1 MADRHSYDP
10 IKFAELDTGVAGP
23 DSRVQAPDPVELIK
37 SLISEINDR
46 FDLLYT
52 GKAGRPLDRTQA
64 ALTFQ
69 SGELTTIVNLGTGIW
84 FDSTAPKAAS
94 IPGFTGGY
102 DGRIVVF
109 YNGSAFTYT
118 ILHECTSVLAQ
129 YRVKA
134 RTAASIS
141 LTTGNALILLYDDR
155 QQRWLPIGT
164 QL

>member
-1 MADRHSYDP
+1 MARRYAFDP
-10 IKFAELDTGVAGP
+10 IKFAELDTGISGP

-37 SLISEINDR
+37 SLINEINDR
-46 FDLLYT
+46 FELVYT
-52 GKAGRPLDRTQA
+52 GKTGRPLDRTQT

-69 SGELTTIVNLGTGIW
+69 SGALTTVVDLGGGVW

-102 DGRIVVF
+102 DGRLVVF
-109 YNGSAFTYT
+109 SNGSAFTYT

-129 YRVKA
+129 FRVKT
-134 RTAASIS
+134 RTAASLS
-141 LTTGNALILLYDDR
+141 LTTGNALVLLYDEF